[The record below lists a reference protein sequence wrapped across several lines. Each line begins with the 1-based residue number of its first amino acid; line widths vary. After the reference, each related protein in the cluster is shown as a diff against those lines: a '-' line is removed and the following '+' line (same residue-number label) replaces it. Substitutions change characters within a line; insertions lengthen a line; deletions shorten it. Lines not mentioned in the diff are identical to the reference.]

1 MSAFWWAVLTACI
14 WGVVPI
20 LEKIGL
26 ADTNPFVGLFYRS
39 LGVIFGLLIFGFFIL
54 NPAEI
59 RAVNMRSALFLIL
72 GGFLASFVAQLVFY
86 HGLKI
91 GEVSKVVPI
100 SASYPL
106 IAFLLAVLFLGETF
120 SLVKAFGVALII
132 CGIWALKLG

>member
-1 MSAFWWAVLTACI
+1 MNAFLWAVLTACI

-26 ADTNPFVGLFYRS
+26 THTSPVTGLFYRS
-39 LGVIFGLLIFGFFIL
+39 LGVFFGFVFLGFFMIS
-54 NPAEI
+54 PSEI
-59 RAVNMRSALFLIL
+59 RAVSLKSALFLIL

-86 HGLKI
+86 HALKV

-106 IAFLLAVLFLGETF
+106 IAFLLAVLFLGESFT
-120 SLVKAFGVALII
+120 LMRGVGVLLII
-132 CGIWALKLG
+132 GGIWALRLG